1 MFSVIPIHFDP
12 LHYLSKEFVLF
23 SLKSIFVTDDPHCV
37 IVSQNYSA
45 NLRNEIKDNLKVVT
59 TTSEL

>member
-1 MFSVIPIHFDP
+1 MFYFHKKP
-12 LHYLSKEFVLF
+12 
-23 SLKSIFVTDDPHCV
+23 IFVTDDPDCV

-45 NLRNEIKDNLKVVT
+45 NLKNEINDNIKVLT